1 MSKSRYQL
9 DLEHRIHLI
18 EQDLDANGRS
28 KHLEIERSLLLDSLN
43 EYLAEKANRQQDER
57 KDEK

>member
-57 KDEK
+57 KGEK